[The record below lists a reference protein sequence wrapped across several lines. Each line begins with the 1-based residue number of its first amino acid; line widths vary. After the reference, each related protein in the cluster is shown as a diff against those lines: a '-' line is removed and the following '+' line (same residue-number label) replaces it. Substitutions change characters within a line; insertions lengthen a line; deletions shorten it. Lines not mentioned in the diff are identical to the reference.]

1 MREERLV
8 QITIRGERYRFFSS
22 KKFMLSDIKVISEN
36 LFSEVKNIQKY
47 IFDNVIYIDYIDFDC
62 EGEEMYED
70 DIENFYNFPL
80 KEIARIVNSEVK
92 KVKVVANFDLK
103 DRCYLFTNKGKRV
116 A

>member
-1 MREERLV
+1 MRERLV
-8 QITIRGERYRFFSS
+8 QIIIKGERYRFFSS
-22 KKFMLSDIKVISEN
+22 KKSMLSDIKAISEN

-62 EGEEMYED
+62 EGEMYEN

-80 KEIARIVNSEVK
+80 DEIGRIVNSEVR